1 VTTTKKKIGIAA
13 IIGAVLAAILALTKK
28 AAVTGIKLSNLT
40 IYPDPCN
47 PGQDVTISVVATNK
61 SNKTL
66 TAVIALGGDFMEQQT
81 VTLLAG
87 QSQVVSFTVTPTVAK
102 TYQVSLDGLSGSFV
116 CTEVPVADIRL
127 SDLVITPSTCY
138 VGDTV
143 TISVIATNYGTAAGS
158 RTITCTVS

>member
-1 VTTTKKKIGIAA
+1 MA
-13 IIGAVLAAILALTKK
+13 
-28 AAVTGIKLSNLT
+28 
-40 IYPDPCN
+40 
-47 PGQDVTISVVATNK
+47 
-61 SNKTL
+61 
-66 TAVIALGGDFMEQQT
+66 QQT

-116 CTEVPVADIRL
+116 CTEVPSPDIEL

-143 TISVIATNYGTAAGS
+143 AISVRATNYGTATGS
-158 RTITCTVS
+158 RTITCTTS